1 MQMMKATARD
11 AASVQTDGALTE
23 FTQAFFSCFGANVH
37 VQSLRSSRGKRRS
50 SVARLLQIEL
60 SPELREHFGAASLR
74 LAFCASH
81 LAEAGEGVELVAPG
95 SRVFDRMMA
104 YLEQKSAVAV
114 QRAPVRH
121 ADGQALMSSVRPTN
135 ASITRLRLQERMRL
149 LFAFTWRI
157 TYRADDKRQEIYTTW
172 MDEEGRL
179 LSQKDDEAKAASG
192 RQNGVIDLD
201 QLLREAE
208 AAPTEDDAA
217 GEAAPIR
224 LPALTQLVRLA
235 ERARTYAVYHADV
248 RCVEYEAEILPR
260 LYKAL
265 NRLLTYYQQQ
275 IDEASPAR
283 DPEGERRRALEADL
297 QRKIAEELENHRLYV
312 DVELIA
318 YRVVE
323 IPVAVAEITVSNGAH
338 EKTVMVEQDRY
349 SGALR
354 RPLCQACGA
363 ETATLTLDHHGHLTC
378 EGCLSICAG
387 CNELFCASCGLAPCP
402 VCGDQNCEHCGR
414 MCWACGERAC
424 RHHLSACPFCG
435 DEVCHA
441 CQAECAECG
450 VRQCKSHLR
459 ADCVA
464 DAQGQ
469 QRLICP
475 RCAVRCPGCQQ
486 FTTQMGVCTAS
497 GQRFCQ
503 NCLATCAGCGRVV
516 GPGYYQL
523 DPVDRRPYCY
533 ECLHECQSC
542 RAWTHEV
549 VTCDACSRSGCRE
562 CVGRCVVCNRNVCAE
577 HSLRMAECG
586 HRVCMRDLEQCHVC
600 QSLVCPRCDP
610 TCAICSAP
618 HCPAHVAG
626 CVQCGQE
633 YCSAC
638 VNSAGVCATCAA
650 AEVEGRPV
658 AHHALAWPPAPEVNE
673 LIHYYRWRVVSNRR
687 YDIYIGDGAMKA
699 LAVVVVERRPEG
711 ARVVR
716 WRRFSA
722 LERLRNL
729 LGI

>member
-1 MQMMKATARD
+1 MTAATLD
-11 AASVQTDGALTE
+11 AASVQSDGALME
-23 FTQAFFSCFGANVH
+23 FTEAFFSYFGAS
-37 VQSLRSSRGKRRS
+37 VQALPLRSPRGKRRN
-50 SVARLLQIEL
+50 SVAQLLQIEL
-60 SPELREHFGAASLR
+60 SSELREHFGAASLR
-74 LAFCASH
+74 LAFRASH

-121 ADGQALMSSVRPTN
+121 ADSQALMSAVRPTN
-135 ASITRLRLQERMRL
+135 AAITRLRLQERMRL

-179 LSQKDDEAKAASG
+179 LSQRDDEAKAASG
-192 RQNGVIDLD
+192 RQNGTIDLD
-201 QLLREAE
+201 RLLREAE
-208 AAPTEDDAA
+208 AAPTEGDTA
-217 GEAAPIR
+217 GETTPIR

-235 ERARTYAVYHADV
+235 ERARTYAVYHADM

-260 LYKAL
+260 LYKVL

-275 IDEASPAR
+275 IDEAFPAR

-318 YRVVE
+318 YRVIE
-323 IPVAVAEITVSNGAH
+323 LPVAASEITISNGVH
-338 EKTVMVEQDRY
+338 EKTVVIELDRY

-354 RPLCQACGA
+354 RPLCYACGA
-363 ETATLTLDHHGHLTC
+363 ETTTLTLDHHGHLTC

-387 CNELFCASCGLAPCP
+387 CNDLFCASCGLAPCP
-402 VCGDQNCEHCGR
+402 VCGGHNCEHCGR
-414 MCWACGERAC
+414 MCWACGKRAC
-424 RHHLSACPFCG
+424 RNHLGVCPLCG

-441 CQAECAECG
+441 CQAECAECE
-450 VRQCKSHLR
+450 VQQCKSHLR

-475 RCAVRCPGCQQ
+475 RCSVRCPGCQQ
-486 FTTQMGVCTAS
+486 FTAQIGVCTAS
-497 GQRFCQ
+497 GQRFCL
-503 NCLATCAGCGRVV
+503 NCLATCARCGRVV
-516 GPGYYQL
+516 GPGYYQVE
-523 DPVDRRPYCY
+523 PGDRRPYCH
-533 ECLHECQSC
+533 ECLQECPSC
-542 RAWTHEV
+542 HVLTYEV
-549 VTCDACSRSGCRE
+549 ATCDVCGRSGCRD
-562 CVGRCVVCNRNVCAE
+562 CVGRCVVCSRRVCAE
-577 HSLRMAECG
+577 HSIQMPGCG
-586 HRVCMRDLEQCHVC
+586 HRICVRDLEQCVVC
-600 QSLVCPRCDP
+600 RGLVCPRCDP
-610 TCAICSAP
+610 TCAICGAL
-618 HCPAHVAG
+618 HCRAHVAG

-638 VNSAGVCATCAA
+638 VNDVGVCATCAGA
-650 AEVEGRPV
+650 DIEGRPLER
-658 AHHALAWPPAPEVNE
+658 HSLAWPPTPEAND
-673 LIHYYRWRVVSNRR
+673 LIHHYRWRMVSNRR
-687 YDIYIGDGAMKA
+687 YEIYIGEGAMKA
-699 LAVVVVERRPEG
+699 LAIVVVERCAEG

-716 WRRFSA
+716 IQRFSA